1 MRKLLIVLTPLI
13 LFSCKSSH
21 SLQGF
26 VETDPI
32 YISSPIGGKLINL
45 NVSGGDQVTYGG
57 ELFVLHDAALVD
69 QENVLKAELNRNKA
83 LLSDSSKGMRQSAL
97 EVLMANLE
105 QAEASYNLAV
115 KRFERAKK
123 LSNKGAID
131 QDSYDNYNFD
141 MIRLSAVVSEA
152 KANIEDAKKGARS
165 SLQEANEA
173 AVTASEFNLR
183 KIRTKL
189 KQQHVYAPIS
199 GSILDTFY
207 STGEWVPAYTPIVSL
222 VNPNNIYIK
231 FYLPIA
237 MLSDLKVG
245 DIVAYKTFANNEV
258 NEAKVT
264 FISSTATY
272 TPPMVFADNNNS
284 KYVYLVKAKV
294 AGDIKI
300 ALGQPVTV
308 NWE

>member
-1 MRKLLIVLTPLI
+1 MRKLLIILTPLF
-13 LFSCKSSH
+13 LFACKSSH

-32 YISSPIGGKLINL
+32 YLSSPVTGKLVDIH
-45 NVSGGDQVTYGG
+45 VSEGDPVNAGD
-57 ELFVLHDAALVD
+57 ELVVLHDAALDD
-69 QENVLKAELNRNKA
+69 QENVLKAELSRNKA

-97 EVLMANLE
+97 EVLKASLE
-105 QAEASYNLAV
+105 QAEANYGLAV

-123 LSNKGAID
+123 LYKKGAID
-131 QDSYDNYNFD
+131 QDSFDNYNFD

-173 AVTASEFNLR
+173 AVSASEFNLK
-183 KIRTKL
+183 KIKTKL
-189 KQQHVYAPIS
+189 KQQHVYAPMS
-199 GSILDTFY
+199 GRVLDTFY
-207 STGEWVPAYTPIVSL
+207 SRGEWVSAYTPVVSL
-222 VNPNNIYIK
+222 LDPSNIYIK
-231 FYLPIA
+231 FYLPIHN
-237 MLSDLKVG
+237 LNDLKVG
-245 DIVAYKTFANNEV
+245 DTINYSSYASKDLNK
-258 NEAKVT
+258 AKVT

-294 AGDIKI
+294 IGNSKI
-300 ALGQPVTV
+300 SLGQPVTV
-308 NWE
+308 SWE